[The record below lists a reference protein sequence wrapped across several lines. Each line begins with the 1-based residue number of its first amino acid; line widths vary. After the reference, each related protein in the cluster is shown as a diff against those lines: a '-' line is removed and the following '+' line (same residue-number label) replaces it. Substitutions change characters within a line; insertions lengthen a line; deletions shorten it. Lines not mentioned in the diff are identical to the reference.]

1 MRGLLFLLFGF
12 CSQVFA
18 EQSVQTNKVY
28 NKNSQS
34 AIDKLNKVVEVV
46 RDPTALS
53 NNFRKALR
61 NLPVV
66 GDSTDD
72 DQNKKDLRAL
82 GIPEID
88 LVAKVFSEHA
98 PATVVLKANGKYHHF
113 EEGDQISKVIN
124 NEVVTMH
131 VQEISKH
138 TVRLLIMPFNKTL
151 IFN

>member
-1 MRGLLFLLFGF
+1 MKWLVFVLLGVCKIAL
-12 CSQVFA
+12 A
-18 EQSVQTNKVY
+18 EESLSNNQMYSKS
-28 NKNSQS
+28 SQS
-34 AIDKLNKVVEVV
+34 AVDKINKVVEVV

-66 GDSTDD
+66 GDSTGN
-72 DQNKKDLRAL
+72 DQDKKDLRAL
-82 GIPEID
+82 GIPEIE